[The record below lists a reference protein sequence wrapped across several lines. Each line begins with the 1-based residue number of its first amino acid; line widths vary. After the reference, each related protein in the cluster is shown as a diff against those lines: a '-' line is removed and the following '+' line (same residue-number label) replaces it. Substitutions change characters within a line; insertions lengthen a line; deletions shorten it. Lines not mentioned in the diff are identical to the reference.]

1 MQSVFFGKKNT
12 SNNCYQV
19 LTTSLFSRYWNTTNI
34 VKNDNE
40 IINKKIKRQIPM
52 TIIIHNNDAISN
64 SDDMY
69 YDTNDDTKKNINDI
83 YYHTNDDTN
92 DISYHDTKNNKKDT
106 MVINIIIKITRK
118 IIWKWLSKDN

>member
-1 MQSVFFGKKNT
+1 MQSVFIGKKST
-12 SNNCYQV
+12 SSNCCQV
-19 LTTSLFSRYWNTTNI
+19 LTNSLFSRYWNTTNI

-64 SDDMY
+64 SDDIY
-69 YDTNDDTKKNINDI
+69 YD
-83 YYHTNDDTN
+83 TNDDTN

-106 MVINIIIKITRK
+106 MAINIIIKMTRK
-118 IIWKWLSKDN
+118 IIWKW

>member
-12 SNNCYQV
+12 SNNCCQV

-64 SDDMY
+64 SDD
-69 YDTNDDTKKNINDI
+69 I

-92 DISYHDTKNNKKDT
+92 DICYHDTKNHKKDT
-106 MVINIIIKITRK
+106 MVINIIIKMTRK
-118 IIWKWLSKDN
+118 IIWKW